1 MLKRRLIISI
11 FKQTLLAAT
20 LCGIFGVAAAAP
32 EGDSSQKRKDRDW
45 TTVKPGASSWQPFGA
60 GKAGL
65 AFSTDNGHS
74 WSNSINLEDGPV
86 KHIGIKYKQG
96 TQKVPINGNDPYANV
111 DGTRNPHYLT
121 LKDVKPVIGWFYNPP
136 LGQVWYEN
144 RAHNTE
150 VYSVRQM
157 ANSAIPA
164 APKFGGL
171 VIAKVPGMGGS
182 NGNVFFGEWAPRK
195 GNPPQ
200 NSTDLNMA
208 DGKRTVW
215 FVGDNP
221 AKNLSNMTISKA
233 TYNVVGI
240 NNHTPGQNDF
250 YTGQVTADFGSK
262 AVMGGSI
269 SRGDKDTLTF
279 NDVSINLRNGTFT
292 STGTTNKEGITG
304 QFYGTNAAALA
315 GYATRGNG
323 VGDDVAFGGKQ
334 SSSTPK

>member
-1 MLKRRLIISI
+1 MSI

-45 TTVKPGASSWQPFGA
+45 TIVKPGESDSQPFGE

-74 WSNSINLEDGPV
+74 WSNSINLENGPV
-86 KHIGIKYKQG
+86 KHIGIKYNIKYKQG

-111 DGTRNPHYLT
+111 DGTRNPQYLR
-121 LKDVKPVIGWFYNPP
+121 LGDVKPVIGWFYNPK

-144 RAHNTE
+144 RHNNTE
-150 VYSVRQM
+150 VYSVRQ
-157 ANSAIPA
+157 ITEPKLPF

-182 NGNVFFGEWAPRK
+182 DGNVFFGEWAPRK
-195 GNPPQ
+195 GNPPD

-215 FVGDNP
+215 YVGDNP
-221 AKNLSNMTISKA
+221 TKNTTGLATA

-240 NNHTPGQNDF
+240 NKHTPGKNDF
-250 YTGQVTADFGSK
+250 YTGEITATFGTNKFGSMSGALK
-262 AVMGGSI
+262 RA
-269 SRGDKDTLTF
+269 GDNDLSFDGVEINNSKGTF
-279 NDVSINLRNGTFT
+279 NSGAANN
-292 STGTTNKEGITG
+292 EGIKG
-304 QFYGTNAAALA
+304 QFYGNGAAAMA
-315 GYATRGNG
+315 GYAERGNG
-323 VGDDVAFGGKQ
+323 VGDDVAFGGAK
-334 SSSTPK
+334 K

>member
-1 MLKRRLIISI
+1 MSI

-20 LCGIFGVAAAAP
+20 LCGVFGVAAAAP
-32 EGDSSQKRKDRDW
+32 EGDSSQKRKNGDW
-45 TTVKPGASSWQPFGA
+45 ITVKPGASSWQPFGA

-144 RAHNTE
+144 RHNNTE

-157 ANSAIPA
+157 AEPAIPA

-171 VIAKVPGMGGS
+171 VIAKVPGMGGGD
-182 NGNVFFGEWAPRK
+182 GNVFFGEWAPRK

-221 AKNLSNMTISKA
+221 TRNMPKLANAK
-233 TYNVVGI
+233 YNVLGI
-240 NNHTPGQNDF
+240 NKHTPGKNDF
-250 YTGQVTADFGSK
+250 YSGVLTANYGAGKNELS
-262 AVMGGSI
+262 GTI
-269 SRGDKDTLTF
+269 SRAGD
-279 NDVSINLRNGTFT
+279 SINFANTKIESNGKFDNHKNT
-292 STGTTNKEGITG
+292 EHITG
-304 QFYGTNAAALA
+304 RFYGNGAEALA
-315 GYATRGNG
+315 GIVDRAGA
-323 VGDDVAFGGKQ
+323 DKDVAFGGRRQ
-334 SSSTPK
+334 

>member
-1 MLKRRLIISI
+1 MSI

-20 LCGIFGVAAAAP
+20 LCGVFGVAAAGP
-32 EGDSSQKRKDRDW
+32 VGDSSNKKVVSPKESD
-45 TTVKPGASSWQPFGA
+45 SQPFGK

-74 WSNSINLEDGPV
+74 WSNSINLENGPV

-144 RAHNTE
+144 RHNNTE

-157 ANSAIPA
+157 AEPAIPA

-171 VIAKVPGMGGS
+171 VIAKVPGMNG
-182 NGNVFFGEWAPRK
+182 NDGNVFFGEWAPRK
-195 GNPPQ
+195 GNPLQ

-215 FVGDNP
+215 YVGDNP
-221 AKNLSNMTISKA
+221 TRNMPKLVNAK
-233 TYNVVGI
+233 YNVLGM
-240 NNHTPGQNDF
+240 NKHTPGRNDF
-250 YTGQVTADFGSK
+250 YTG
-262 AVMGGSI
+262 
-269 SRGDKDTLTF
+269 TLTA
-279 NDVSINLRNGTFT
+279 N
-292 STGTTNKEGITG
+292 
-304 QFYGTNAAALA
+304 YGTGSGSLTGRDLCKIPQNPL
-315 GYATRGNG
+315 NSHQ
-323 VGDDVAFGGKQ
+323 DI
-334 SSSTPK
+334 

>member
-1 MLKRRLIISI
+1 MSI

-45 TTVKPGASSWQPFGA
+45 TTVKPGESDSQPFGE

-74 WSNSINLEDGPV
+74 WSNSINLENGPV
-86 KHIGIKYKQG
+86 KHIGIKYNIKYKQG

-111 DGTRNPHYLT
+111 DGARNPKHLR
-121 LKDVKPVIGWFYNPP
+121 LGDVKPVVGWFYNPK

-144 RAHNTE
+144 RHNNTE
-150 VYSVRQM
+150 VYSVRQ
-157 ANSAIPA
+157 ITEPKLPF

-182 NGNVFFGEWAPRK
+182 DGNVFFGEWAPRK
-195 GNPPQ
+195 GNPPD

-215 FVGDNP
+215 YVGDNP
-221 AKNLSNMTISKA
+221 TKNTTGLATA

-240 NNHTPGQNDF
+240 NKHTPGKNDF
-250 YTGQVTADFGSK
+250 YTGEITATFGTNKFGSMSGALK
-262 AVMGGSI
+262 RA
-269 SRGDKDTLTF
+269 GDNDLSFDGVEINNSKGTF
-279 NDVSINLRNGTFT
+279 NSGAANN
-292 STGTTNKEGITG
+292 EGIKG
-304 QFYGTNAAALA
+304 QFYGNGAAAMA
-315 GYATRGNG
+315 GYAERGNG
-323 VGDDVAFGGKQ
+323 VGDDVAFGGAK
-334 SSSTPK
+334 K

>member
-1 MLKRRLIISI
+1 MSI

-20 LCGIFGVAAAAP
+20 LCGVFGVAAAAP

-45 TTVKPGASSWQPFGA
+45 TTVKPGESDSQPFGK

-86 KHIGIKYKQG
+86 KHIGIKYNIKYKQG

-111 DGTRNPHYLT
+111 DGTRNPKHLR
-121 LKDVKPVIGWFYNPP
+121 LGDVKPVVGWFYNPK

-144 RAHNTE
+144 RHNNTE
-150 VYSVRQM
+150 VYSVRQ
-157 ANSAIPA
+157 ITEPKLPF

-182 NGNVFFGEWAPRK
+182 DGNVFFGEWAPRK
-195 GNPPQ
+195 GNPPD

-221 AKNLSNMTISKA
+221 TKNLGNLQIASA
-233 TYNVVGI
+233 DYHVVGI
-240 NNHTPGQNDF
+240 NKHTPGKNDF
-250 YTGQVTADFGSK
+250 YTGQVKAEFGSK
-262 AVMGGSI
+262 GVMSGSI
-269 SRGDKDTLTF
+269 SRGDDKLSFDHTK
-279 NDVSINLRNGTFT
+279 INLKEGTF
-292 STGTTNKEGITG
+292 SSKNSANKEGIEG
-304 QFYGTNAAALA
+304 RFYGADAAALA

-323 VGDDVAFGGKQ
+323 VGDDVAFGGKRF
-334 SSSTPK
+334 SSTPK